1 MKGVILFDLS
11 LMNRGIVHTVRRLQ
25 GTKKI
30 VKIETFES
38 VLWKT
43 LKTKQSLKNLSKE
56 VSGKINKELRFG
68 AA

>member
-1 MKGVILFDLS
+1 M
-11 LMNRGIVHTVRRLQ
+11 HCAHCQATQ

-30 VKIETFES
+30 VKIETFEG
-38 VLWKT
+38 VLWKK
-43 LKTKQSLKNLSKE
+43 LIIKQSLKNLSKE